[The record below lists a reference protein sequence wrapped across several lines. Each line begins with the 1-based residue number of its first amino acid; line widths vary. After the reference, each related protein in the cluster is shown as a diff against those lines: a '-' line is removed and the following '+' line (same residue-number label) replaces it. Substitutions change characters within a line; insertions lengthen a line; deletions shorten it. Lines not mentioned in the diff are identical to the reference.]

1 MCIINFNFPSA
12 RDVVSDENHRKYQ
25 DQVTVEELEEFHQDF
40 EKDATVSEQLL
51 QPKDTEIVTN
61 STFRLKIKTDMKIEH
76 QGEFK
81 KRYPQAII
89 GGVKKCGTRAL
100 LAFLARHPSV
110 RSAGKEVHFFDKN
123 ASFEKGYSW
132 YLEQMP
138 ESYENEITVEKSP
151 AYFVKPFVPERVL
164 QYMNLYRK
172 NLKLIFIFRN
182 PVKRAVSD
190 YAQGLERNKMG
201 GKTFEEVIFEKGVGP
216 KKVSKESPKVS
227 VGIYSEHLR
236 RWIQHFPLSKMLFV
250 NGDEF
255 IRNPSPTMKRVQKF
269 LEIKPL
275 IGERSFKYNATKGF
289 YCIVVQNANKEETE
303 DCLGPTKGRKHP
315 EVSNESLEKLR
326 EFYKPYNDEF
336 FSIINQKFE
345 GW

>member
-1 MCIINFNFPSA
+1 MCIINFNFPSD
-12 RDVVSDENHRKYQ
+12 RDVVSVENHRKYQ

-40 EKDATVSEQLL
+40 EKDATASEQLL

-61 STFRLKIKTDMKIEH
+61 STFKLKIKTDMKIEH

-81 KRYPQAII
+81 KRYPHAII

-138 ESYENEITVEKSP
+138 ESYENEITIEKSP

-172 NLKLIFIFRN
+172 NLKLVFIFRN

-227 VGIYSEHLR
+227 AGIYSEHLR
-236 RWIQHFPLSKMLFV
+236 RWMQHFPLSKMLFV

-289 YCIVVQNANKEETE
+289 YCILVQNANKKETE

-326 EFYKPYNDEF
+326 KFYKPYNDEF
-336 FSIINQKFE
+336 SSIINQKFE
-345 GW
+345 EW